1 MATSPTMQDTVPAA
15 ALSRDERLQRLQQMR
30 AAPAAPAAKPA
41 GQGWV
46 FAYIYMQLGCQLALL
61 VPALAPAR
69 VAFRSLAFGV
79 SLLFL
84 VIVRGHARTSH
95 APRTLAL
102 LAMCVITLA
111 AFNPSGGTTLAVI
124 AHWTFHLAILAP
136 LFWVARL
143 ELTERTLQ
151 QLLLVLWLFHTASAA
166 VGILQLWFPGQF
178 QPAMSTFMAD
188 YRVLSIRLASGEW
201 VMRPAGLTDTPGGA
215 CVSGLYATLLGLG
228 VTLARPFRNAGFVGP
243 ISMVLGMM
251 CVYLSQ
257 VRSVLVMLGICF
269 VAVLTLFT
277 LSGRMPRVAIAALLG
292 AVVVA
297 IAFDFS
303 FSIGGESISAR
314 IATLVQDDPT
324 TVYRRNRG
332 FMLENAFY
340 ELLPRYPLGAGLGR
354 WGMMTLYFGQREP
367 NIWAEIQWVAWA
379 IDGGIPILIVY
390 PLAVLAAIWR
400 ACRLALANAAAAIG
414 TWSAIVAAYGI
425 GTLALCFSYP
435 VFMSTTG
442 IEFWLLNAVLM
453 QSPSLLEAVGARQS
467 ARPA

>member
-1 MATSPTMQDTVPAA
+1 MATSRPMQDAVPTAV
-15 ALSRDERLQRLQQMR
+15 LSREERLQRLQQLR
-30 AAPAAPAAKPA
+30 EAPATAASPP

-84 VIVRGHARTSH
+84 FIVRGQPRTAH
-95 APRTLAL
+95 APRTIAL
-102 LAMCVITLA
+102 FALCVVTLA

-124 AHWTFHLAILAP
+124 AHWTFHLAIMAP

-143 ELTERTLQ
+143 QLTERTLQ
-151 QLLLVLWLFHTASAA
+151 QLLLVLWVFHTASAA
-166 VGILQLWFPGQF
+166 VGILQLYFPGQF
-178 QPAMSTFMAD
+178 QPALSTFMAD
-188 YRVLSIRLASGEW
+188 YRVLSIRLTSGEW
-201 VMRPAGLTDTPGGA
+201 VMRPSGLTDTPGGA
-215 CVSGLYATLLGLG
+215 CTSGLYATLLGLG
-228 VTLARPFRNAGFVGP
+228 VTLARPFRNAGLVGP
-243 ISMVLGMM
+243 VSMVLGMM

-257 VRSVLVMLGICF
+257 VRSVLVMLGVCF
-269 VAVLTLFT
+269 VVVLVLFT

-292 AVVVA
+292 VVVVA

-303 FSIGGESISAR
+303 FSIGGESISSR

-332 FMLENAFY
+332 FMLENAFT
-340 ELLPRYPLGAGLGR
+340 ELLPKYPLGAGLGR

-379 IDGGIPILIVY
+379 IDGGIPLLIVY

-400 ACRLALANAAAAIG
+400 AFRLALANAVGAIG
-414 TWSAIVAAYGI
+414 TWSVIVAAYGV

-453 QSPSLLEAVGARQS
+453 QTPIWFDSVATPQI
-467 ARPA
+467 ARPS